1 MPNDN
6 LKNTA
11 KNGLP
16 LVIASVLCGY
26 ATNAIPILFPAGE
39 TREWAYRSI
48 PFLSIIILFI
58 IKTLKD
64 FGGMSFSNL
73 VFTICAS
80 SEKKRLLAMIN
91 DSNLSQATRDDAK
104 KRYDEIGRQE
114 LELGSR
120 FLKYVSQWSVINKS
134 PTPPPTD

>member
-1 MPNDN
+1 MPNNN

-26 ATNAIPILFPAGE
+26 ATNAIPVLFPEGE

-48 PFLSIIILFI
+48 PFLSIMILFM

-64 FGGMSFSNL
+64 FGSMSFSKL
-73 VFTICAS
+73 AFTICAS
-80 SEKKRLLAMIN
+80 SEKKRLLSMIN
-91 DSNLSQATRDDAK
+91 DSNLSTATKDDAR

-120 FLKYVSQWSVINKS
+120 VLKYISQWPVMNKS
-134 PTPPPTD
+134 PTPPSTD